1 MKKVGSI
8 LAKGKPQKEN
18 KVNNIVPPDGNPI
31 VVKRKKR
38 GLSLQGKR
46 SLAGF
51 LFVLPFILG
60 LFLFFL
66 PALIQAVVF
75 TFNEVR
81 PGINGYELVKK
92 GYDIYRYVLFEEKW
106 YTLSLVESL
115 KNMGL
120 SVPLVLIF
128 SFFMASVLNQKF
140 RGRGFF
146 RAILFLPVVIS
157 AGVVLKLDNLAIF
170 TSVPESAV
178 TADAISALDLV
189 PLLVKLGMPNNF
201 INTISGIIAS
211 IYEIIT
217 ASGVQILIFLA
228 AMQTIPA
235 SLYEASTMDGATGWE
250 NFWKITFPMLSP
262 YILSNAVYTIVDNLG
277 SLKSPIMRHIVS
289 SASGTNSNLSQSIT
303 MAVVFFACQLLVIAV
318 ITVLI
323 SRLVFYYD

>member
-1 MKKVGSI
+1 MKKFGSI
-8 LAKGKPQKEN
+8 LAKIKPRKEKN
-18 KVNNIVPPDGNPI
+18 VNIAAPPEGNPI
-31 VVKRKKR
+31 VVRKRR

-46 SLAGF
+46 SLAGY

-60 LFLFFL
+60 MVFFFL
-66 PALIQAVVF
+66 PSIVQAIQFSMSNIKRGPDGYTLEYVGFHWFDYA
-75 TFNEVR
+75 
-81 PGINGYELVKK
+81 INQ
-92 GYDIYRYVLFEEKW
+92 EKW
-106 YTLSLVESL
+106 YRFSLIDSL
-115 KNMGL
+115 RSMAF

-140 RGRGFF
+140 RGRAFF

-157 AGVVLKLDNLAIF
+157 AGVVLKLDNLAAF
-170 TSVPESAV
+170 NYVPQSEVA
-178 TADAISALDLV
+178 ADTISALDLV

-201 INTISGIIAS
+201 INTISNIIAS

-277 SLKSPIMRHIVS
+277 SLKSPVMQHII
-289 SASGTNSNLSQSIT
+289 SAATGTNANLSQSVA
-303 MAVVFFACQLLVIAV
+303 MAVIFFACQLVVIAI